1 MKYSSWPFN
10 QTVPVLSSAI
20 WNLLNHLRLRKS
32 TQLNSACIYTSL
44 NYIQMRL
51 IALLSEA
58 RSSRSLQS
66 EREATAA
73 RTNSQWEET
82 LRRFQANTKREAEEI
97 KIKVESEW
105 PENMLQYSLKTYRKY
120 WSTSNFCSLLAFQG
134 LSITALRLSLHLCP
148 TIQVRRLQQT
158 HRVKHGVLN

>member
-44 NYIQMRL
+44 NHIQMHL
-51 IALLSEA
+51 KALLSEA

-105 PENMLQYSLKTYRKY
+105 PENMLQFSLKTYRIF
-120 WSTSNFCSLLAFQG
+120 SIDRPLTFVLCLLFRVSASQLCVF
-134 LSITALRLSLHLCP
+134 LSICVQPSRWGDSSRLTESNM
-148 TIQVRRLQQT
+148 
-158 HRVKHGVLN
+158 GF